1 MIMITGNYNILEKQI
16 HFKAYQELSKLENAL
31 EELKEKNIS
40 TFQVSIMGKLT
51 QFCND
56 KDIEFAKDTAI
67 INSYWNGLLGNTV
80 NFGTFYNPESGPVF
94 IVGPLVTIFLH
105 KINGKYLAALSS
117 GTYGIFR
124 GMGSSEAQ
132 SAMNLKLL
140 NSGSYLLILR
150 GGNNVLNFL

>member
-1 MIMITGNYNILEKQI
+1 MIMITGNYNKLEKQI

-31 EELKEKNIS
+31 EQLKEENVS

-56 KDIEFAKDTAI
+56 KDIVFAKDTAI
-67 INSYWNGLLGNTV
+67 INSYWKGLLGKTV
-80 NFGTFYNPESGPVF
+80 NFGTFYNPESGSVF
-94 IVGPLVTIFLH
+94 IAGSLVTIFLH
-105 KINGKYLAALSS
+105 KINGKSLAALSS

-124 GMGSSEAQ
+124 GMGSSEAL

-150 GGNNVLNFL
+150 AGDNVLDFL